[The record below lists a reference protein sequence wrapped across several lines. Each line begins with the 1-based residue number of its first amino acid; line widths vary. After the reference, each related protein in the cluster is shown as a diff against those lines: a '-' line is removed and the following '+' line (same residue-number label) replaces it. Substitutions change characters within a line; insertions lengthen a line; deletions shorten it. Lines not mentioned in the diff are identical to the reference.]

1 MPGVGTTP
9 TDSDKGG
16 GGVTPRHI
24 GSRVGVFDS
33 TSSTND
39 LAAQYGRNPDNHGL
53 AIFAEQQEAGR
64 GRAGHRW
71 LSPPGAG
78 ILCSIVLI
86 DSPLR
91 SELLSL
97 TAAVALAEAIGGGAR
112 IKWPNDIL
120 LNGKKVS
127 GIRLDAYVG
136 ETHRIHCL
144 GIGINCH
151 QGSDDFP
158 ESLRDSATSLDIET
172 GLRVDRVV
180 LAKRLLAA
188 LDLWMERAASD
199 EAAVVQQWQQASLQL
214 AHRVTLCFNGE
225 RFTGNCI
232 GVDPQ
237 HGLILQLDHGGV
249 RMFEA
254 AHSSIVKE

>member
-1 MPGVGTTP
+1 MIRTESLDP
-9 TDSDKGG
+9 DKIREGLQIQ
-16 GGVTPRHI
+16 HI
-24 GSRVGVFDS
+24 GSRVVVFDS

-39 LAAQYGRNPDNHGL
+39 RAAEYGRNPDNHGL
-53 AIFAEQQEAGR
+53 AIFAERQEAGR

-127 GIRLDAYVG
+127 GILLDASVCD
-136 ETHRIHCL
+136 THHLHCL

-151 QGSDDFP
+151 QGRDDFP

-172 GLRVDRVV
+172 GLRIDRVV
-180 LAKRLLAA
+180 LAKRLLASVDQWVA
-188 LDLWMERAASD
+188 TAARN
-199 EAAVVQQWQQASLQL
+199 EGAVVQAWRRSSLQL
-214 AHRVTLCFNGE
+214 AHRVTLCYDGE

-232 GVDPQ
+232 GVDPER
-237 HGLILQLDHGGV
+237 GLILQLDRGGV

-254 AHSSIVKE
+254 AQSSIVKE

>member
-1 MPGVGTTP
+1 MIRTESLDP
-9 TDSDKGG
+9 DKIREGLS
-16 GGVTPRHI
+16 TRHI
-24 GSRVGVFDS
+24 GSQVVVFDS

-39 LAAQYGRNPDNHGL
+39 RAAEYGRNPDNHGL
-53 AIFAEQQEAGR
+53 ALFAEQQEAGR

-71 LSPPGAG
+71 LSPPGAA

-112 IKWPNDIL
+112 IKWPNDVL

-127 GIRLDAYVG
+127 GILLEAPVCD
-136 ETHRIHCL
+136 THRIHCL

-151 QGSDDFP
+151 QGRDDFP
-158 ESLRDSATSLDIET
+158 DSLRDSATSLDIET
-172 GLRVDRVV
+172 GLSVDRAM
-180 LAKRLLAA
+180 LARRLLASIDRWLA
-188 LDLWMERAASD
+188 TAARN
-199 EAAVVQQWQQASLQL
+199 EGAVVEAWRQSSLQL
-214 AHRVTLCFNGE
+214 AHRVTLCYNGD

-232 GVDPQ
+232 GVDPER
-237 HGLILQLDHGGV
+237 GLILHLDRGGV
-249 RMFEA
+249 RMFDA

>member
-1 MPGVGTTP
+1 MIRTESLDP
-9 TDSDKGG
+9 DKIREGLQ
-16 GGVTPRHI
+16 TRHI
-24 GSRVGVFDS
+24 GSQVVVFDS

-39 LAAQYGRNPDNHGL
+39 RAAQYGRNPDNHGL

-97 TAAVALAEAIGGGAR
+97 TVAVALAEAIGGGAR
-112 IKWPNDIL
+112 IKWPNDVL

-127 GIRLDAYVG
+127 GILLDASVCD
-136 ETHRIHCL
+136 THRIHCL

-151 QGSDDFP
+151 QGRDDFP

-180 LAKRLLAA
+180 LARRLLVSLDRWLATAA
-188 LDLWMERAASD
+188 RD
-199 EAAVVQQWQQASLQL
+199 EGAVVQAWRQSSLQL
-214 AHRVTLCFNGE
+214 AHRVTLCYNAE

-232 GVDPQ
+232 GVDPER
-237 HGLILQLDHGGV
+237 GLILQLDRGGV

-254 AHSSIVKE
+254 AFSSIVKE

>member
-1 MPGVGTTP
+1 MIRTESIDP
-9 TDSDKGG
+9 DKIREGLQ
-16 GGVTPRHI
+16 TRHI
-24 GSRVGVFDS
+24 GSQVVVFDS
-33 TSSTND
+33 TSSTNHR
-39 LAAQYGRNPDNHGL
+39 AAQYGRNPDNHGL

-127 GIRLDAYVG
+127 GILLDASVCD
-136 ETHRIHCL
+136 THRIHCL

-151 QGSDDFP
+151 QGRDDFP